1 MPEAIAPKGVAR
13 NEDMVDERILHKL
26 QKLLAL
32 AGSDN
37 EHEAKL
43 ALSRAEALMRAYR
56 LNLADVALDGSDA
69 HVDDLVVEARSRAL
83 PHWEIVLADEVADAF
98 DGRVLILKSP
108 VHGRGDRLHFI
119 AGQTDLIVIVD
130 LFERLRQAVAR
141 QSAHY
146 VKWHE
151 SWDSRLAGQSYR
163 AGMLKTIG
171 ERLRALKANS
181 RPDGEAK
188 PGSLSGKELIQV
200 KCEAVDRRL
209 AELYPK
215 TGSFKTRLRMGDD
228 SAYEHGRRDGGKLSL
243 HRSVPGG
250 NGDGPAA
257 LGQSA

>member
-1 MPEAIAPKGVAR
+1 MI
-13 NEDMVDERILHKL
+13 DEHILSKL
-26 QKLLAL
+26 HKLLAL

-43 ALSRAEALMRAYR
+43 ALSRAEALMREHR
-56 LNLADVALDGSDA
+56 LNLADVALDGSGANVGDA
-69 HVDDLVVEARSRAL
+69 VVEARARAL

-98 DGRVLILKSP
+98 DGRVLILRSP
-108 VHGRGDRLHFI
+108 LNGRGERLHFI
-119 AGQTDLIVIVD
+119 AGKTDLIVITD
-130 LFERLRQAVAR
+130 LFERLRQAIAR

-163 AGMLKTIG
+163 AGMLATIG

-181 RPDGEAK
+181 RPKDEGER
-188 PGSLSGKELIQV
+188 PGALTGKELIQV
-200 KCEAVDRRL
+200 KCDAVDRRL

-228 SAYEHGRRDGGKLSL
+228 SAYEHGRRDGGNVSL
-243 HRSVPGG
+243 HRSMPGG
-250 NGDGPAA
+250 KGGPAA
-257 LGQSA
+257 IGRK